1 MINRLFEIAARFNRL
16 QQRLEFKVVAT
27 VLALVSIGALA
38 GLASGDVVAWFPEA
52 VAENLISSSVIA
64 ALAIVGM
71 VWLGLTLSAVFIG
84 LVSLPLWFIFKA
96 THQDLWAQIAL
107 GIGSLLILFLL
118 LLQLARMMLSSP
130 VGPVAVARLLL
141 DEAIR
146 MKLALVFI
154 VLLVIYIPF
163 LATQLDDQERLQY
176 RLQTF
181 LSYGTGVSYALLALM
196 TVFLSTATVA
206 FEQRDKQIYQI
217 VSKPLGRL
225 HYLLGKWL
233 GVVVL
238 NGILLL
244 MTGGAIF
251 WFTQYLRTQPP
262 IDDFD
267 RMAVTEQVLTSRVGV
282 RPTVPDFRVQAQQL
296 AEKQWQDV
304 SEQRDLNND
313 GNIDDIDKGIYIAN
327 QGNGMLSAAQ
337 AEMLSIPPGEWRP
350 YTFNNVYPISK
361 RMKGT
366 VHLGEESPLAVP
378 SLIQSPM
385 DLSVHNEDGSVV
397 YVLGGQ
403 YQLGF
408 NEKET
413 LLYFLP
419 ADAQKDFPNPLVE
432 GQTVYVD
439 YFPENAMT
447 LRFKINSGQDLPSV
461 SLPITVWI
469 PSINSE
475 MGDITIPQKVVL
487 VQTQSIL
494 IPAGVVRPDHSVTLR
509 IANGDMQTGEIY
521 DATITIP
528 WDGLELM
535 YKVDTFEWN
544 YFRAML
550 IIWLKLS
557 FLAML
562 GISAA
567 TFASFPVACLLAF
580 TIFFGAESAPFLAA
594 SLENFDKVDP
604 VTQQRYYFNTV
615 IWEIASGMQML
626 LKQYGT
632 VRPTQNLIEGRTV
645 SWRTV
650 WQTFFWISLLWTG
663 LTALVGWLV
672 FRARQLAIYSGHA

>member
-1 MINRLFEIAARFNRL
+1 MNRLFEIAARFNRL
-16 QQRLEFKVVAT
+16 QQRPVFKIVAT
-27 VLALVSIGALA
+27 VIALISVGALA
-38 GLASGDVVAWFPEA
+38 GLAAGNGAAWIPEA
-52 VAENLISSSVIA
+52 FRENIVSSTVLA
-64 ALAIVGM
+64 ALALVGM
-71 VWLGLTLSAVFIG
+71 VWLGLTLSALFIG
-84 LVSLPLWFIFKA
+84 IVSLPLWFAFKIS
-96 THQDLWAQIAL
+96 HQDLWAQIAL

-118 LLQLARMMLSSP
+118 LLQVARLLLSSP
-130 VGPVAVARLLL
+130 HGPVAVARLLL

-154 VLLVIYIPF
+154 VLLIIYIPF
-163 LATQLDDQERLQY
+163 LATQLDDHERLQY

-181 LSYGTGVSYALLALM
+181 LSYGTGVSYALLAMM

-217 VSKPLGRL
+217 VSKPLGRM

-233 GVVVL
+233 GVIVL

-251 WFTQYLRTQPP
+251 WFTQYLRTQPAV
-262 IDDFD
+262 DAFD
-267 RMAVTEQVLTSRVGV
+267 QMAVTEQVLTSRVGV
-282 RPTVPDFRVQAQQL
+282 RPTVPDFRAQAQQL
-296 AEKQWQDV
+296 AETQWRTNE
-304 SEQRDLNND
+304 SEKRDLNND
-313 GNIDDIDKGIYIAN
+313 GNIDDIDKEMYIAN
-327 QGNGMLSAAQ
+327 QGNGMLSAVQ
-337 AEMLSIPPGEWRP
+337 AEMLSIPPGQFRE
-350 YTFNNVYPISK
+350 YVFQNVYPISK
-361 RMKGT
+361 KMKGT
-366 VHLGEESPLAVP
+366 VRLGEESPLAIP
-378 SLIQSPM
+378 NLIQSPR
-385 DLSVHNEDGSVV
+385 DLSVHNEDGSVE
-397 YVLGGQ
+397 YVIGGQ

-408 NEKET
+408 TEKET

-419 ADAQKDFPNPLVE
+419 PDAQKEFPNPLVE
-432 GQTVYVD
+432 GQVVYVD

-447 LRFKINSGQDLPSV
+447 LRFKINSGQDLPDV

-469 PSINSE
+469 PSGNSD

-494 IPAGVVRPDHSVTLR
+494 IPAGIVGSDHKVTLR
-509 IANGDMQTGEIY
+509 IANGDMQTGETY
-521 DATITIP
+521 NATITIP

-550 IIWLKLS
+550 IIWLKLG

-562 GISAA
+562 GIAAA

-615 IWEIASGMQML
+615 IWEIASGMQWL

-645 SWRTV
+645 SWTAV
-650 WQTFFWISLLWTG
+650 SQTFFWISVLWTG